1 MTVEDRAKKIKLFLL
16 DVDGVLTDGRI
27 IYDDYGDEIKCF
39 HVHDGLGLSLLN
51 KAGIKTAF
59 ITSRKSRAV
68 ARRAKD
74 CGVSKVYFKAFP
86 KIKSYTRALKKF
98 KVKDEET
105 AYMGDDLLDLGVMKK
120 AGLSIAVPDACNEAR
135 AASHY
140 VTTEQGGRGAVRE
153 AAELILKTQNKWDEV
168 IRSYE
173 S

>member
-39 HVHDGLGLSLLN
+39 HVHDGMGLSLLN

-68 ARRAKD
+68 ARRAKE

-86 KIKSYTRALKKF
+86 KIKSYNRALKKF
-98 KVKDEET
+98 KVKDDQT
-105 AYMGDDLLDLGVMKK
+105 AYMGDDLFDLGVMKK

-140 VTTEQGGRGAVRE
+140 VTTKKSGRGAVRE
-153 AAELILKTQNKWDEV
+153 AAELILKTQNKWDDI